1 MTGAAAPLEAVDR
14 VTVTTVV
21 DNYIDSLRRDEPN
34 ARRFSAAVARKMTD
48 LRAEHGLAHLVEV
61 TRGTTTTR
69 IGFDFGQTHAC
80 LNHNL
85 RELGLD
91 PARLDVLALSHG
103 HRDHFGGLMGFLHAY
118 RRFMRKDLA
127 FYAGI
132 DHFLPRFH
140 VRDGDQIYSG
150 RLDRDE
156 IERYG
161 VRVEIVREPR
171 AIAEGVLLSGEMHAQ
186 EPFEPIPTNL
196 QVERDGVV
204 GPDSFIGEQALMV
217 NVRGRGLVVIT
228 SCSHRGIV
236 GICRNAAR
244 ITGVSKI
251 HAVVGGFH
259 LSGLSEE
266 RVTRVVDAFDT
277 LGLDHVVPQHCTG
290 LEAIAALYHRLPR
303 QIVISSVG
311 TTFTFSAG

>member
-1 MTGAAAPLEAVDR
+1 VPEAIVSLPEVER
-14 VTVTTVV
+14 VSVTTVV
-21 DNYIDSLRRDEPN
+21 DNYIDSLLRDRPQ
-34 ARRFSAAVARKMTD
+34 ARRFSSMVARKMTD

-69 IGFDFGQTHAC
+69 VGFDFGQTHDS
-80 LNHNL
+80 LNHNT

-91 PARLDVLALSHG
+91 PGRLDAIALSHG
-103 HRDHFGGLMGFLHAY
+103 HRDHFGGLMGYLHAY
-118 RRFMRKDLA
+118 RRFMRKDLV
-127 FYAGI
+127 FYAGE
-132 DHFLPRFH
+132 DHFLPRFQ
-140 VRDGDQIYSG
+140 VRDGDHVYTG
-150 RLDRDE
+150 RLDRRE
-156 IERYG
+156 IERYD
-161 VRVEIVREPR
+161 VRVEVVKEPR

-204 GPDSFIGEQALMV
+204 GPDTFLGEQALLV

-236 GICRNAAR
+236 GICRNAVR
-244 ITGVSKI
+244 ITGVPKI
-251 HAVVGGFH
+251 HAVIGGFH

-266 RVTRVVDAFDT
+266 RVTRVVDAFEQ

-290 LEAIAALYHRLPR
+290 IEAIATLYHRLPR
-303 QIVISSVG
+303 QIVLSSVG
-311 TTFTFSAG
+311 TTFTFAAG

>member
-1 MTGAAAPLEAVDR
+1 VSEAIVSLPEVER
-14 VTVTTVV
+14 VSVTTVV
-21 DNYIDSLRRDEPN
+21 DNYIDSLLRDRPQ

-48 LRAEHGLAHLVEV
+48 LRAEHGLSHLVEV

-69 IGFDFGQTHAC
+69 VGFDFGQTHDS
-80 LNHNL
+80 LNHNT

-91 PARLDVLALSHG
+91 PGRLDAIALSHG
-103 HRDHFGGLMGFLHAY
+103 HRDHFGGLLGYLHAY

-127 FYAGI
+127 FYAGE
-132 DHFLPRFH
+132 DHFLPRFQ
-140 VRDGDQIYSG
+140 VRDGDHVYTG
-150 RLDRDE
+150 RLDRRE
-156 IERYG
+156 IERYD
-161 VRVEIVREPR
+161 VRVEVVKEPR

-186 EPFEPIPTNL
+186 EPFEPIPANL

-204 GPDSFIGEQALMV
+204 GPDTFIGEQALLV

-236 GICRNAAR
+236 GICRNAVR
-244 ITGVSKI
+244 ITGVPKI
-251 HAVVGGFH
+251 HAVIGGFH

-266 RVTRVVDAFDT
+266 RVTRVVDAFEQ

-290 LEAIAALYHRLPR
+290 IEAIATLYHRLPR
-303 QIVISSVG
+303 QIVLSSVG
-311 TTFTFSAG
+311 TTFTFAAG